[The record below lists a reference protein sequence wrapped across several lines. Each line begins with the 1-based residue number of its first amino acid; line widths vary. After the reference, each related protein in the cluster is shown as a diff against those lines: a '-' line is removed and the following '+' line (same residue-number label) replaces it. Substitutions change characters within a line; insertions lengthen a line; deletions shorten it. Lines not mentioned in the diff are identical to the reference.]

1 MNSIVKYIS
10 LTGFK
15 KCKMK
20 KTTIIAL
27 LFVLPFLYVACGGN
41 ENDNSQ
47 SVTPADDLVAE
58 EQVEEEY
65 DPTRGHGEYDEDDF
79 DNLKGLDAALAE
91 KGKAISTSKCFS
103 CHKANDEM
111 LVGPGWKGVT
121 ERRTL
126 HWIMNFI
133 SNPDPMIDKDPEL
146 QKQLEQCLVRMPN
159 QFLDHDDARAIVEY
173 MRENDGVK

>member
-1 MNSIVKYIS
+1 
-10 LTGFK
+10 
-15 KCKMK
+15 MK

-27 LFVLPFLYVACGGN
+27 LLALPLLYVACGGD
-41 ENDNSQ
+41 EGTSQ
-47 SVTPADDLVAE
+47 TEAQVEDVTV
-58 EQVEEEY
+58 VEEEEEDY

-79 DNLKGLDAALAE
+79 DHLEGLDKELAA
-91 KGKAISTSKCFS
+91 KGKSISSSKCFS
-103 CHKANDEM
+103 CHKASDEM
-111 LVGPGWKGVT
+111 LVGPGWAGVT

-159 QFLDHDDARAIVEY
+159 QFIEHGDARAIIEY
-173 MRENDGVK
+173 MRENDGVR